1 MENDRTWPLN
11 VIVHYGGN
19 MVEKKNAD
27 VEILVRGE
35 YAIGHVM
42 ALIGQKIGKLIGV
55 IDSINRYCHCSNTGT
70 QHDWSDHAL
79 WWPSK
84 KRWLKHCRMT
94 LDQLD
99 VCRNTRLEFRPMH
112 QTLRIQFPDLNV
124 DELKVDFSVN
134 VLTAV
139 AKLCQVI
146 NISHPEEW
154 SLARPLTNRQLKR
167 NDHHLQASP
176 LQRFPVNTSTLSG
189 QKSNNNIYT
198 NHTINH
204 SSGSLLSQK
213 SYTTISSNGSSSMN
227 DSNHSLSL
235 SSSLS
240 LPNNN
245 PSTLLPHPKTSV
257 QKARLNSAWL
267 NSSISLFEQDVCEND
282 LLLLKI
288 KYYAFHQLKSSEL
301 TRVNYLYENL
311 KRNILQE
318 EISCTED
325 EMYTLAAIMLQ
336 VSYCSGENKS
346 STNGHNPIQHRQYSP
361 KINGNGHHH
370 HHHHHHHNHT
380 HNNHHNN
387 NNNTNANGLNG
398 SISSSFNDIDE
409 VDCALETLEK
419 ELQTTSL
426 GDKSNGK
433 SQVPILDGQLKISSQ
448 KIKNATSTLARIR
461 STITGDRTYYAIFRE
476 TTLYAYRN
484 TQDLTIPAITLDMV
498 SCEVNPDVLA
508 SQHRYCFQI
517 IDSNHGL
524 CYYVKCQDESQYAK
538 WFAACKQATHG
549 HTMAHSSY
557 DQQYSHTL
565 KLLQVQSKFSQTKN
579 VSKQQLKSL
588 DIEPSHFI
596 APRFLKRKSKEQVS
610 LISLMMMMI
619 LIFASQ
625 ILARIKT
632 AHELF
637 NNNTLIEAQMNFI
650 QTCQTLK
657 DYAITL
663 FVIRFYKSKKEVCIA
678 HIVLFDWLILIFLSN
693 RIYSVLCPI
702 NWCSSISTMEH

>member
-42 ALIGQKIGKLIGV
+42 ALIGQKI
-55 IDSINRYCHCSNTGT
+55 GT

-336 VSYCSGENKS
+336 VSYC
-346 STNGHNPIQHRQYSP
+346 I
-361 KINGNGHHH
+361 
-370 HHHHHHHNHT
+370 
-380 HNNHHNN
+380 
-387 NNNTNANGLNG
+387 
-398 SISSSFNDIDE
+398 
-409 VDCALETLEK
+409 DCALETLEK

-596 APRFLKRKSKEQVS
+596 APRFLKRKSKEQ
-610 LISLMMMMI
+610 
-619 LIFASQ
+619 

-663 FVIRFYKSKKEVCIA
+663 FVIRFYKSKKEDLLGA
-678 HIVLFDWLILIFLSN
+678 MPDKLVLIDINNGTLKKTWRYKKMIDWN
-693 RIYSVLCPI
+693 I
-702 NWCSSISTMEH
+702 NWEVKRMSINFGVETLEFECISADCKKMRKI